1 MAVVDVAKDA
11 LGGMSKL
18 AAVPNGQIQ
27 FVNYK
32 NAFLAPTNTHHLV
45 EFRLASGANVA
56 LRHPSRNNYVLE
68 RRILFVRVRAKI
80 VLIVTTDDLASV
92 SPADPIGDPLVAEL
106 PKIIDFIFYC

>member
-56 LRHPSRNNYVLE
+56 LRHSSRNNYVLE
-68 RRILFVRVRAKI
+68 RRIQFVSANI
-80 VLIVTTDDLASV
+80 VLIVTTDEMASV
-92 SPADPIGDPLVAEL
+92 SPADPMVAEL